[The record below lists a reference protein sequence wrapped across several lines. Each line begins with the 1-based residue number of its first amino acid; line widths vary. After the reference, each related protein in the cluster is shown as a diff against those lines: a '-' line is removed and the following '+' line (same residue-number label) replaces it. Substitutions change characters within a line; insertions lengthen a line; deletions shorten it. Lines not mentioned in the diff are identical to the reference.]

1 MATLA
6 EIRAKYPQYSD
17 LPDAALADALHKK
30 FYADMPRADF
40 DKRIGFEPSLPAV
53 EVTPATSGQPVG
65 EIPGPRQPSLYQQ
78 VRPYVAPIVETGGA
92 IAGGIVG
99 APLGPAGA
107 VGGAGLGYGIAKE
120 ALELADVYMGGKTPR
135 QGAEQVIEPVQN
147 VLEGSTMEV
156 GGRLAGQYIGKA
168 VGKIAD
174 LRQIPKQKAAAI
186 VNEALGADRDLVLNS
201 LRAAKGEAIT
211 AGQATADINSPTFQ
225 ALVQRAVKRDPR
237 FMRAL
242 ADSEGE
248 QTLNQ
253 LAKLAGG
260 VSETEVRTAVQEG
273 KTALNKATSP
283 TREAALDRANLGKE
297 VAALESQA
305 AQLGEEAAA
314 QVQKVRE
321 LVNAGKVAE
330 AAARLQLIKK
340 NLPVGFSRYTYP
352 GELAVRADEWAANAA
367 NASLDL
373 GQGARFAQAAA
384 DNLRAQGIAP
394 LQGAPLAGKIKAL
407 ANNPEFAGNDLV
419 AGAVKNVADDIAK
432 WTSSGGV
439 IDAKALDAI
448 RKNSV
453 NAAIAQ
459 LRPGADASTQRNLA
473 SGVLAKVKPYI
484 DDAIETAGGKGYK
497 QYLEDYAKG
506 AQQLAEQKL
515 TGKALELYRTNKDA
529 FVKLV
534 EGNAPEEVEKILG
547 SGKFDIAKEVSERTL
562 DTLQNA
568 AAKVVRDAKVKSQV
582 EAGGD
587 ALKELLLQHM
597 SKFRIP
603 SYLSALT
610 STTNKALDILE
621 NKIGRATMVQ
631 LTAALK
637 TPEGAA
643 NLIETLP
650 AVERNRVLKILS
662 NPASWKGGAGVS
674 VSMPVTNALAP
685 EQQNMLRND

>member
-6 EIRAKYPQYSD
+6 EIRAQYPQYSD
-17 LPDAALADALHKK
+17 MSDAALADALHKK
-30 FYADMPRADF
+30 FYADMSRAEF
-40 DKRIGFEPSLPAV
+40 DKKIGLKAQTV
-53 EVTPATSGQPVG
+53 NEV
-65 EIPGPRQPSLYQQ
+65 PGPRQPGLYEQ
-78 VRPYVAPIVETGGA
+78 VRPFVAPIVEAGGA

-99 APLGPAGA
+99 TPLGPAGA

-120 ALELADVYMGGKTPR
+120 ALELADVYMGGKKPR
-135 QGAEQVIEPVQN
+135 QGAEQVIEPVKN
-147 VLEGSTMEV
+147 VLEGATMEA
-156 GGRLAGQYIGKA
+156 GGQVAGQLIGKA

-174 LRQIPKQKAAAI
+174 LRQIPKQKAATI
-186 VNEALGADRDLVLNS
+186 VNEALGPDRDLVLNS
-201 LRAAKGEAIT
+201 LRAAKGQQVT
-211 AGQATADINSPTFQ
+211 AGQAVADINSPTFQ

-248 QTLNQ
+248 QTVNQ

-273 KTALNKATSP
+273 KAALNKATSP
-283 TREAALDRANLGKE
+283 TREAALNRANLGKE

-305 AQLGEEAAA
+305 AQLSEEAAA

-340 NLPVGFSRYTYP
+340 NLPVGFTRYTYP
-352 GELAVRADEWAANAA
+352 GELATRADEWATGAA
-367 NASLDL
+367 NASLNL
-373 GQGARFAQAAA
+373 GQGSRFAKAAA
-384 DNLRAQGIAP
+384 DSLRSQGIAP
-394 LQGAPLAGKIKAL
+394 LEGAPLANKIKAL
-407 ANNPEFAGNDLV
+407 SNNPEFAGNDLV
-419 AGAVKNVADDIAK
+419 AGAIKNVADDIAK
-432 WTSSGGV
+432 WTSSGGI

-484 DDAIETAGGKGYK
+484 DDAIEAAGGKGYK

-534 EGNAPEEVEKILG
+534 EGNAPDEVEKVLG
-547 SGKFDIAKEVSERTL
+547 PGKFDIAKEVTERTL

-603 SYLSALT
+603 SYLSAIS

-621 NKIGRATMVQ
+621 NKIGRATMEQ
-631 LTAALK
+631 LTTALK

-643 NLIETLP
+643 NLIDTLP
-650 AVERNRVLKILS
+650 AVERHRVLKILS
-662 NPASWKGGAGVS
+662 NPAGWKGGAGVS

>member
-1 MATLA
+1 
-6 EIRAKYPQYSD
+6 
-17 LPDAALADALHKK
+17 
-30 FYADMPRADF
+30 
-40 DKRIGFEPSLPAV
+40 
-53 EVTPATSGQPVG
+53 
-65 EIPGPRQPSLYQQ
+65 
-78 VRPYVAPIVETGGA
+78 
-92 IAGGIVG
+92 
-99 APLGPAGA
+99 
-107 VGGAGLGYGIAKE
+107 LGYGVAKE
-120 ALELADVYMGGKTPR
+120 AIELADVYLGGKKPR
-135 QGAEQVIEPVQN
+135 QGAEQVIEPVKN
-147 VLEGSTMEV
+147 VLEGGTMEL
-156 GGRLAGQYIGKA
+156 GGQAAGQLIGKA
-168 VGKIAD
+168 AGKIAD
-174 LRQIPKQKAAAI
+174 LRQIPKQKAATI

-201 LRAAKGEAIT
+201 LRAARGQSVT
-211 AGQATADINSPTFQ
+211 SGQATADINSPTFQ

-248 QTLNQ
+248 QTVNQ

-260 VSETEVRTAVQEG
+260 VSETEVRTSLKEG
-273 KTALNKATSP
+273 KKALTESTGA
-283 TREAALDRANLGKE
+283 TREAALNRANLGKE
-297 VAALESQA
+297 VAKLEAQS
-305 AQLGEEAAA
+305 AQLSSEAAE

-340 NLPVGFSRYTYP
+340 NLPTGFARYTYP
-352 GELAVRADEWAANAA
+352 GELAARADEWASGAA

-384 DNLRAQGIAP
+384 DSLRAQGIAP
-394 LQGAPLAGKIKAL
+394 LEGMPLANQIKAL
-407 ANNPEFAGNDLV
+407 SNNPEFAGNDLV
-419 AGAVKNVADDIAK
+419 AGAVKNVADDIAR
-432 WTSSGGV
+432 WTDSGGI

-459 LRPGADASTQRNLA
+459 LRPGTDASTQRNLA
-473 SGVLAKVKPYI
+473 SSVLTKIKPYI

-497 QYLEDYAKG
+497 QYLDDYAKG

-515 TGKALELYRTNKDA
+515 TGKALQLYRTNKDA

-534 EGNAPEEVEKILG
+534 EGNAPDEVEKILG
-547 SGKFDIAKEVSERTL
+547 PGKYDLAKEVSERTL
-562 DTLQNA
+562 EALQNA

-582 EAGGD
+582 EDGAD

-597 SKFRIP
+597 SKVRIP
-603 SYLSALT
+603 SYLSVLT

-621 NKIGRATMVQ
+621 NKIGRRTMET

-650 AVERNRVLKILS
+650 AAERNRVIKIIS
-662 NPASWKGGAGVS
+662 DPTSWRGKGAAMVAPA
-674 VSMPVTNALAP
+674 VTNNLAP
-685 EQQNMLRND
+685 ETQNELRR